1 MAAQGDCV
9 WLFSASKQTF
19 GASLPPPAPLPP
31 LTPEQ
36 VSCSCNLSPVMN
48 INDRM
53 QGTAW
58 YTHLIPPLLSS
69 SLPPRAWRT
78 SSTATPPRVFSDIRT
93 LRNVFLR
100 STLRPSFPSR
110 PPAEQKWIAELA
122 LHNHQLLPYD
132 EAKVLPCVP
141 GMVDA
146 VRSHPTITPFTTTRA
161 VLPLINTSAAE
172 WSLRWGSIKALRLSG
187 PTRSFMWRLSH
198 RRLPLLS
205 QQWLADHYQ
214 RPTTCIMC
222 TSGERETF
230 SHLFSDCATASSLWS
245 TLHPLLSLLHMN
257 HLVDQRPARLIGDLS
272 PFFSLSWL
280 QTTNWSSVSASPPS
294 TTQLLHLVRGSW
306 TAIRAIT
313 LKAIWDARCDL
324 LHANTPTRELARS
337 QAHGQIQTFLR
348 TLAYLHTPSLLRGVH
363 RPASSLQEKN
373 ASLTWGKLAGVLLPS
388 RHQCPP
394 N

>member
-1 MAAQGDCV
+1 MD
-9 WLFSASKQTF
+9 T
-19 GASLPPPAPLPP
+19 
-31 LTPEQ
+31 
-36 VSCSCNLSPVMN
+36 
-48 INDRM
+48 R
-53 QGTAW
+53 
-58 YTHLIPPLLSS
+58 LIPPLLSS
-69 SLPPRAWRT
+69 SLPSRAWRT
-78 SSTATPPRVFSDIRT
+78 SSTATAPTVFFDIRT
-93 LRNVFLR
+93 LRTGFLL
-100 STLRPSFPSR
+100 STLQPSFSYR

-146 VRSHPTITPFTTTRA
+146 VRSHPTITPFTTRA

-272 PFFSLSWL
+272 PFSLSWL

-313 LKAIWDARCDL
+313 LKAIWDAKCDFLHTNTRKGARALPSSRSDPNLPPYIGLPAHPCSGGFTVRLPHFRKKMRPSPGENL
-324 LHANTPTRELARS
+324 LVCCFRHVTSAPLTKLTANTPHLLCPCS
-337 QAHGQIQTFLR
+337 TFSFIIILI
-348 TLAYLHTPSLLRGVH
+348 LFLVSA
-363 RPASSLQEKN
+363 
-373 ASLTWGKLAGVLLPS
+373 
-388 RHQCPP
+388 
-394 N
+394 